1 MCTLN
6 NMSCPPRTKAVMQGR
21 PVSPQI
27 VIFSMTYA
35 LVETGL
41 VDVVPK
47 AMSCLAKALDGD
59 GSIRDAVL
67 RRWQKPQDLFA
78 SLGDPTFLDVTV
90 DFLIGW
96 RPQREHLELPP
107 VFCRDPRLCAG
118 VLSRCAGNLYL
129 SRRAPD
135 LTWERLL
142 DDLIAFDDP
151 LVSCS

>member
-6 NMSCPPRTKAVMQGR
+6 NMSCPPRTKAVMRGR
-21 PVSPQI
+21 PVSPR
-27 VIFSMTYA
+27 VVVFSLPFA
-35 LVETGL
+35 LAETGL

-47 AMSCLAKALDGD
+47 GAGHLARIFDGYNA
-59 GSIRDAVL
+59 SRDAVL
-67 RRWQKPQDLFA
+67 QRWRKPQDLFA
-78 SLGDPTFLDVTV
+78 DMGEPTFLDATV

-96 RPQREHLELPP
+96 RPQQEHLALPP

-118 VLSRCAGNLYL
+118 VQSRCAGTLYL

-142 DDLIAFDDP
+142 DAPVAFDDP
-151 LVSCS
+151 LVSLP